1 MKGWAGLGRPVQ
13 SEAIPPLLAMA
24 VRCFGLGL
32 RGTAAAGLALG
43 LGVVLLPAASQAR
56 PVRGGVGGPASG
68 AGVRPGAGF
77 GAPGAGVTPRPGV
90 GAGGLGGPASGAGVR
105 PGAGWGA
112 PGVGLTRAPAAAYGA
127 AVYHP
132 GWAGG
137 GYWAARPWT
146 TGWYGTRPLG
156 WGVAGLAT
164 GAAITEAVN
173 SAAAQQSTVFVVPQT
188 SYQLN
193 YASVLAAPPSAVRF
207 SYGANGVLQT
217 AQGDCQSGQLNGL
230 PAGSV
235 EAAQLLNAACV
246 VAYGSGL

>member
-1 MKGWAGLGRPVQ
+1 
-13 SEAIPPLLAMA
+13 MA
-24 VRCFGLGL
+24 VRRSLQGL
-32 RGTAAAGLALG
+32 RWAAAAGLTLVLG
-43 LGVVLLPAASQAR
+43 ADLLTAAAQAR
-56 PVRGGVGGPASG
+56 PARGGFGGPASG

-77 GAPGAGVTPRPGV
+77 GAPGAGLTPRPGV
-90 GAGGLGGPASGAGVR
+90 GAGGVGGPASGAGVR

-127 AVYHP
+127 AAYHP
-132 GWAGG
+132 GWAAG

-146 TGWYGTRPLG
+146 TGWYGARPLG

-164 GAAITEAVN
+164 GAAIAGAVN
-173 SAAAQQSTVFVVPQT
+173 SAADQQSTVFVVPQT

-193 YASVLAAPPSAVRF
+193 YATVLAAPPSGVSF
-207 SYGANGVLQT
+207 SYGANGLLQT

-230 PAGSV
+230 PASSV
-235 EAAQLLNAACV
+235 AAAQLLNAACV